1 MNLMNLHWH
10 IITIPCPLL
19 TLAFTLGVV
28 PSMSLGKCM
37 LMCIHCYSILQSI
50 FTFQKILCVLPM
62 YPFPQSLTTTDLFT
76 AFITLPFPECS
87 VVGIIQYVEFSNWL
101 LSLSDMPVF
110 SRLDGSFPFSTE
122 IVLHCLDVPQFI
134 QLPMK
139 DVLVS
144 FFWWEVRSPIYCF
157 FTCMQCSP
165 FLRLIP
171 GFSLHPWFSRVFPSH
186 LEDYIEMLQD

>member
-50 FTFQKILCVLPM
+50 FTFQKILCVLPV
-62 YPFPQSLTTTDLFT
+62 YPFPQPLTTTDLFT

-122 IVLHCLDVPQFI
+122 IVLHCLDVPHSLSSCQWRTSWFPSFDEKSGLIFI
-134 QLPMK
+134 AFL
-139 DVLVS
+139 LV
-144 FFWWEVRSPIYCF
+144 CNAL
-157 FTCMQCSP
+157 P
-165 FLRLIP
+165 FLDWFQDFLFIL
-171 GFSLHPWFSRVFPSH
+171 GFQECSL
-186 LEDYIEMLQD
+186 LTLKII

>member
-10 IITIPCPLL
+10 MITIPCPLL

-37 LMCIHCYSILQSI
+37 LMCIHCYSIIQSI
-50 FTFQKILCVLPM
+50 FTFQKILCVLPV
-62 YPFPQSLTTTDLFT
+62 YPFPQPLTTTDLFT
-76 AFITLPFPECS
+76 AFITLGFPECY

-122 IVLHCLDVPQFI
+122 IVLRCLDMPQFI
-134 QLPMK
+134 QLPTEGHLGFLLLMRSQ
-139 DVLVS
+139 VS
-144 FFWWEVRSPIYCF
+144 YLLLFFLYA
-157 FTCMQCSP
+157 M
-165 FLRLIP
+165 L
-171 GFSLHPWFSRVFPSH
+171 SLS
-186 LEDYIEMLQD
+186 